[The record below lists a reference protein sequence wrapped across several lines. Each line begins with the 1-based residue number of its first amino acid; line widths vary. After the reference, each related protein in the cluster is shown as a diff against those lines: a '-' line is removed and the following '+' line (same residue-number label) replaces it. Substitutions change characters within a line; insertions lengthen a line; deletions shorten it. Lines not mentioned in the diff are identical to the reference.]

1 MQIVS
6 FRESKIPGSKSSGK
20 FFSATVRSVVNEHFY
35 VQFKGRDYINMN
47 YPVPQDKQVSL
58 WKHGVGAKEKLIG
71 PDRMLDRRDESTRI
85 VLDEA
90 AVNSAVGFSAIA
102 GGAVDSVVGFA
113 AIALGDGGVAP
124 LPLPRS
130 TSPPLPPPDSP
141 LSTSP
146 PYIPTSPPDS
156 PRKPNIP
163 TSPPDSPR
171 SPAASS
177 LLPPRKTMKRSSDDS
192 RIAEEALRAFK
203 RPAAGDGGGDGGDGA
218 AGDGGGDG
226 GDGAAGGG
234 LPELKAG
241 SLITLLDMWDKETN
255 VMDLTPTPGVVTC
268 VNRSTFDYRV
278 LDKKAAAGS
287 GKLLGAVVQYTTL
300 ELRNEVWNYGAD
312 FSGGV
317 SEEQRAE
324 FMAAVEDLGFH

>member
-1 MQIVS
+1 MGGSQIVS

-20 FFSATVRSVVNEHFY
+20 FFSATVRSVVGEHFY

-90 AVNSAVGFSAIA
+90 AVNSAVG
-102 GGAVDSVVGFA
+102 VA
-113 AIALGDGGVAP
+113 AIAFGDGGVAP
-124 LPLPRS
+124 PPLPRSTSPPPPPPRS

-146 PYIPTSPPDS
+146 PYVPTSPPDS
-156 PRKPNIP
+156 PRKPYIP
-163 TSPPDSPR
+163 TSPPNSPR

-177 LLPPRKTMKRSSDDS
+177 LLPLRKTMKRSSDDS
-192 RIAEEALRAFK
+192 RIAEEALRAVK
-203 RPAAGDGGGDGGDGA
+203 RPAAGGGGGD
-218 AGDGGGDG
+218 
-226 GDGAAGGG
+226 GG

-241 SLITLLDMWDKETN
+241 SLITLVDMWDKETK

-268 VNRSTFDYRV
+268 VNKSTFEYRV

-300 ELRNEVWNYGAD
+300 ELRSEVWDHGAD

-324 FMAAVEDLGFH
+324 FMAAVAGLDFH

>member
-1 MQIVS
+1 LQIVS

-20 FFSATVRSVVNEHFY
+20 FFTATVRSVVGEHFY

-47 YPVPQDKQVSL
+47 YPVPQDKQGSL
-58 WKHGVGAKEKLIG
+58 WKHGVGARERLIG

-85 VLDEA
+85 ALDDGA
-90 AVNSAVGFSAIA
+90 AVGFSAVAA
-102 GGAVDSVVGFA
+102 GGE
-113 AIALGDGGVAP
+113 GGVAP
-124 LPLPRS
+124 PQ
-130 TSPPLPPPDSP
+130 SPPLP
-141 LSTSP
+141 TSP
-146 PYIPTSPPDS
+146 PPPLPPRLPTSPPDS
-156 PRKPNIP
+156 PRQSYVP
-163 TSPPDSPR
+163 TSPPESPR
-171 SPAASS
+171 SP
-177 LLPPRKTMKRSSDDS
+177 PRKMKKRSSDDS

-203 RPAAGDGGGDGGDGA
+203 RPAPGGGG
-218 AGDGGGDG
+218 G

-234 LPELKAG
+234 GGGDGAAGGDGGCGGLPVLKAG

-287 GKLLGAVVQYTTL
+287 GKLLGADVRYTTP
-300 ELRNEVWNYGAD
+300 ELRNEVWLHGAD
-312 FSGGV
+312 FSAV

>member
-1 MQIVS
+1 LQIVS

-90 AVNSAVGFSAIA
+90 AVNSAVGFAAIA

-130 TSPPLPPPDSP
+130 TSPPPPPPRSTSPPLPPPDSP

-146 PYIPTSPPDS
+146 PYVPTSPLDS
-156 PRKPNIP
+156 PRKPHVP

-177 LLPPRKTMKRSSDDS
+177 LLPLRKTMKRSSDDS

-203 RPAAGDGGGDGGDGA
+203 RPAAGGGGGD
-218 AGDGGGDG
+218 
-226 GDGAAGGG
+226 GG

-241 SLITLLDMWDKETN
+241 SLITLVDMWDKETK

-268 VNRSTFDYRV
+268 VNRSTFEYRV

-287 GKLLGAVVQYTTL
+287 GKLLGAVVQYTSL
-300 ELRNEVWNYGAD
+300 ELRNEVWDYGAD

-317 SEEQRAE
+317 TEEQRAE
-324 FMAAVEDLGFH
+324 FMAAVEGLDFH

>member
-1 MQIVS
+1 MWWGSQIVS

-20 FFSATVRSVVNEHFY
+20 FFTATVRSVVGEHFY

-90 AVNSAVGFSAIA
+90 AVDSA
-102 GGAVDSVVGFA
+102 VGFA
-113 AIALGDGGVAP
+113 AIAFGDGGVAP
-124 LPLPRS
+124 PPLPRSTSPPPPPPDSPLS

-146 PYIPTSPPDS
+146 PYVPTSPPDS
-156 PRKPNIP
+156 PRKPYVP
-163 TSPPDSPR
+163 TSPPKSPR

-177 LLPPRKTMKRSSDDS
+177 LLPLRKTMKRSSDDS

-203 RPAAGDGGGDGGDGA
+203 RPAAGDGGGDGG
-218 AGDGGGDG
+218 
-226 GDGAAGGG
+226 

-241 SLITLLDMWDKETN
+241 SLITLVDMWDKETK
-255 VMDLTPTPGVVTC
+255 VMDLTPTPGVVT
-268 VNRSTFDYRV
+268 
-278 LDKKAAAGS
+278 
-287 GKLLGAVVQYTTL
+287 
-300 ELRNEVWNYGAD
+300 
-312 FSGGV
+312 
-317 SEEQRAE
+317 
-324 FMAAVEDLGFH
+324 

>member
-1 MQIVS
+1 VGGSQIVS

-20 FFSATVRSVVNEHFY
+20 FFSATVRSVVGEHFY

-58 WKHGVGAKEKLIG
+58 WKHGVGAKERLIG

-85 VLDEA
+85 VLDKG
-90 AVNSAVGFSAIA
+90 AVDSVVGFSAIA
-102 GGAVDSVVGFA
+102 GG
-113 AIALGDGGVAP
+113 DGGVA
-124 LPLPRS
+124 PLPRS
-130 TSPPLPPPDSP
+130 TSPPLPPPR
-141 LSTSP
+141 STP
-146 PYIPTSPPDS
+146 RLPTSPPDS
-156 PRKPNIP
+156 PRSTSPPPPPLSTSPPYVP

-177 LLPPRKTMKRSSDDS
+177 LLPLRKTMKRSSDDS

-203 RPAAGDGGGDGGDGA
+203 RPAAGDGG
-218 AGDGGGDG
+218 DGGG
-226 GDGAAGGG
+226 GAAGGG

-241 SLITLLDMWDKETN
+241 SLITLVDMWDKETK

-268 VNRSTFDYRV
+268 VNKSTFEYRV

-287 GKLLGAVVQYTTL
+287 GKLLGAVVQYTTP
-300 ELRNEVWNYGAD
+300 ELRNEVWVHGAD

-317 SEEQRAE
+317 TEEQRAE
-324 FMAAVEDLGFH
+324 FMAAVADLGFH